1 MSSRESIVRVYLI
14 YILILIFALLV
25 LVKIVSIQFF
35 NGGEL
40 VEQAEKQTY
49 KLKKVKAPRGNIFA
63 DNDQKTSLALSV
75 PRYEIHMDL
84 ITVKEKVFHENVY
97 GLADSLSKIF
107 SNKTKE
113 DWLNE
118 LIAQRDKKNR
128 YHLIKKSIRN
138 DELARLEN
146 FPIFNLGQYSGGL
159 IVLKENKRVKPY
171 NKLAARTIGYVKE
184 KQDKY
189 VGLEGAFND
198 ELKGRDGEMLME
210 RIRGNDWKPIESE
223 FSIEPIPGCDIYSSI
238 DVNIQDVA
246 EAALMKQLINQKALR
261 GCVVLMEVKTGFIKA
276 IANLTQDSDE
286 NGYSESLNH
295 AVGLASEP
303 GSTFK
308 LASLMVALDDE
319 KIKITD
325 SVLMNGTYRFYKKYS
340 LNDGNKVYGK
350 NTIQVA
356 FEKSSNI
363 ISKIIDDSYKD
374 NPQQF
379 VDGLKRIGLDKKL
392 GIPIV
397 GEGTP
402 YIKDS
407 DDPLFSG
414 ISLPWMSIG
423 YEVKITPLQTLAFYN
438 AVANNGVM
446 VKPLF
451 VREIRFGNEVKSKF
465 EKEIINP
472 KICKNSTLKD
482 VQIMLR
488 GVVER
493 GTAKNI
499 KARGFD
505 IAGKTGTS
513 KIAINSK
520 GYGSKYQASFC
531 GYFPADDP
539 MYSCIVVIQG
549 PTTNIYGSI
558 VSGTVFKEIADKV
571 YALGN
576 MENKEIEME
585 DLYYPFS
592 KHGNKK
598 DFVFASSKMK
608 IPLKKESGVG
618 QWVHTI
624 ADEDGVKVKN
634 KRVVNDKIPN
644 VIGMGLNDALFLL
657 EDHGLQVKVKGS
669 GFVRNQSINPGN
681 TIIKGQLITID
692 LS

>member
-1 MSSRESIVRVYLI
+1 
-14 YILILIFALLV
+14 LIFALLV

-84 ITVKEKVFHENVY
+84 ITVKENVFHENVY

-107 SNKTKE
+107 SYKTKE
-113 DWLNE
+113 DWLKE

-128 YHLIKKSIRN
+128 YHLIQKSIRN

-171 NKLAARTIGYVKE
+171 KKLAARTIGYVRE

-210 RIRGNDWKPIESE
+210 RIRGNNWKPIESE
-223 FSIEPIPGCDIYSSI
+223 FSREPIPGCDIYSSI

-246 EAALMKQLINQKALR
+246 ETPLMKQLKNQKALR

-276 IANLTQDSDE
+276 IANLTQDADKK
-286 NGYSESLNH
+286 GYSESLNH

-363 ISKIIDDSYKD
+363 ISKIIDDSYKT

-402 YIKDS
+402 YIKDV

-423 YEVKITPLQTLAFYN
+423 YEVKITPLQTLTFYN

-451 VREIRFGNEVKSKF
+451 VREIRFGNEVRSKF

-482 VQIMLR
+482 VQIMLK

-531 GYFPADDP
+531 GYFPADNP

-592 KHGNKK
+592 KHGNKI

-618 QWVHTI
+618 KWVHTI
-624 ADEDGVKVKN
+624 ADEDGVRVKN

>member
-84 ITVKEKVFHENVY
+84 ITVKENVFNENVSL
-97 GLADSLSKIF
+97 LADSLSKIF
-107 SNKTKE
+107 SYKKRE
-113 DWLNE
+113 VWLSD

-128 YHLIKKSIRN
+128 YFLINKSIRN
-138 DELARLEN
+138 DELARLES

-171 NKLAARTIGYVKE
+171 GKLAARTIGYVRE
-184 KQDKY
+184 KQDKF
-189 VGLEGAFND
+189 VGLEGAFNE

-210 RIRGNDWKPIESE
+210 RIRGNEWKPIKSE
-223 FSIEPIPGCDIYSSI
+223 FSREPIPGCDVYSSI

-246 EAALMKQLINQKALR
+246 EAALMKQLMNQKALR

-276 IANLTQDSDE
+276 IANLTQNAAK
-286 NGYSESLNH
+286 NGYNESLNH

-363 ISKIIDDSYKD
+363 ISKIINDNYKD

-379 VDGLKRIGLDKKL
+379 IDGLKQIGLDKKL
-392 GIPIV
+392 GIPII
-397 GEGTP
+397 GEGAP

-407 DDPLFSG
+407 DDPMFSG
-414 ISLPWMSIG
+414 ISLPWMAIG

-446 VKPLF
+446 VKPQF
-451 VREIRFGNEVKSKF
+451 VREIRFGNEVKSTF
-465 EKEIINP
+465 EKEIVNP
-472 KICKNSTLKD
+472 KICKESTLKD
-482 VQIMLR
+482 VQIMLK

-531 GYFPADDP
+531 GYFPADNP

-592 KHGNKK
+592 KHGDKK

-618 QWVHTI
+618 RWVHTI
-624 ADEDGVKVKN
+624 ANEEGVIVKN
-634 KRVVNDKIPN
+634 KRIVNDKIPN

-657 EDHGLQVKVKGS
+657 EDHGLQVKVIGS
-669 GFVRNQSINPGN
+669 GFVRNQSINPGQA
-681 TIIKGQLITID
+681 IIKGQLITID